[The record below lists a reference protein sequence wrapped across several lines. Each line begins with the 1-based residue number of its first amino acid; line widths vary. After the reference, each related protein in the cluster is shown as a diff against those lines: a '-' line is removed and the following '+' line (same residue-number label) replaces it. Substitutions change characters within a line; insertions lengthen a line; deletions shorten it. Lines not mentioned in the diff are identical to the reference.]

1 MDFQHDENEEQQTT
15 EREIVPAGV
24 HEMRI
29 QQAGEGPNPYKT
41 HDEKNPEGLCLKLR
55 LAVGDYRFVFDDIPK
70 HLGWRAKQL
79 ATALGFAVAGGTVS
93 LEPEDLIGRDVLV
106 EVSHYTGKGGKV
118 SSVVKK
124 YLAAEKAEAAAAKAE
139 SRSSRRSELSSNAAS
154 KRAAP
159 KRDPRSPGVRV
170 VDAMPADDDDI
181 PF

>member
-1 MDFQHDENEEQQTT
+1 MDFQYDENKEQQTT
-15 EREIVPAGV
+15 DREIVPAGV
-24 HEMRI
+24 HVMRI

-41 HDEKNPEGLCLKLR
+41 HDEENPEGLCLKLR
-55 LAVGDYRFVFDDIPK
+55 LAVGDYKFVFDDIPK

-93 LEPEDLIGRDVLV
+93 LEPEDLIGLDVLV
-106 EVSHYTGKGGKV
+106 EVSHYTGKAGKV

-124 YLAAEKAEAAAAKAE
+124 YLDAEKAEAAAAKAE
-139 SRSSRRSELSSNAAS
+139 SKSGDRSSLSSNAAS
-154 KRAAP
+154 RRAAP
-159 KRDPRSPGVRV
+159 KRDPRSPGVKV